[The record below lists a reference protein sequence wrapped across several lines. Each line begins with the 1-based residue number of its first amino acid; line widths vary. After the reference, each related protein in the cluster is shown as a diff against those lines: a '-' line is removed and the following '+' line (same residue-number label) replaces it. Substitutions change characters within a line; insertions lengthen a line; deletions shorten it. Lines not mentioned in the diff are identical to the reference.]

1 VTAGPNDGLMSPS
14 GPERAGLLVVRA
26 WTEDGTPS
34 LKARIVYTTDVTRG
48 VQVEKLAATPD
59 EVETAVRT
67 WLAALLTPTG

>member
-1 VTAGPNDGLMSPS
+1 MMALMSPS
-14 GPERAGLLVVRA
+14 GHERAGVLVVRA
-26 WTEDGTPS
+26 WTEDGTPG
-34 LKARIVYTTDVTRG
+34 LRARIVYTTDLTRR

>member
-1 VTAGPNDGLMSPS
+1 MSPS

-26 WTEDGTPS
+26 WTEDRTPS
-34 LKARIVYTTDVTRG
+34 LRARIVYTTDVTRG